1 RTPRGR
7 RLRAVCV
14 PRARCA
20 SRGCTD
26 RFRRMAT
33 TELTGAEE
41 VAWDLGDLYEGPD
54 DPRIESDITAAEADA
69 AAFRER
75 HPGKVGALGAAALA
89 EAGEEAQ
96 RIERTG

>member
-1 RTPRGR
+1 
-7 RLRAVCV
+7 
-14 PRARCA
+14 
-20 SRGCTD
+20 
-26 RFRRMAT
+26 MAT

-75 HPGKVGALGAAALA
+75 YHGKVGALEAATPRRSPRRSRSTSASRPRSF
-89 EAGEEAQ
+89 G
-96 RIERTG
+96 R